1 MAERIAR
8 LEIADKAIVHTD
20 LPVRRPMTVD
30 RSFELPTGL
39 YAAMA
44 ALFFGFV
51 AVMAIGFGAP
61 GMVVPT
67 GIIVVFIACFF
78 AVPAVLVRTHPE
90 SRRPAMTWVRF
101 RREGIATHYGPASAR
116 DATIQVL
123 ILPVLIFLFGV
134 AVAAIA
140 ALV

>member
-1 MAERIAR
+1 MAERLTRQLVA
-8 LEIADKAIVHTD
+8 EKAIVHLD
-20 LPVRRPMTVD
+20 LPVRAATWSD

-61 GMVVPT
+61 GMIVPT
-67 GIIVVFIACFF
+67 AIIVVFIACFF
-78 AVPAVLVRTHPE
+78 AVPAIMVRTHPE
-90 SRRPAMTWVRF
+90 SRQPAMTLARF
-101 RREGIATHYGPASAR
+101 RREGIATHFGPATAR

-123 ILPVLIFLFGV
+123 ILPVLIFAWGI
-134 AVAAIA
+134 AIVTIA
-140 ALV
+140 TLV

>member
-1 MAERIAR
+1 MAERITR

-30 RSFELPTGL
+30 RSCELPTGL

-90 SRRPAMTWVRF
+90 TRQPAMTWQRF
-101 RREGIATHYGPASAR
+101 QREGIATHYGPASAR
-116 DATIQVL
+116 EATIQVL

>member
-1 MAERIAR
+1 MAERITR
-8 LEIADKAIVHTD
+8 LDIADKAIVHTD
-20 LPVRRPMTVD
+20 LPVRLSTKVD

-39 YAAMA
+39 YVAMA
-44 ALFFGFV
+44 TLFFGFV
-51 AVMAIGFGAP
+51 AVMAIGFAAP
-61 GMVVPT
+61 GMIVPIA
-67 GIIVVFIACFF
+67 IIVVFIAMFF
-78 AVPAVLVRTHPE
+78 AVPAVIVRTHPQ
-90 SRRPAMTWVRF
+90 SRQRAMSWARF
-101 RREGIATHYGPASAR
+101 QREGIVTHFGPASAR

>member
-1 MAERIAR
+1 MAERITR
-8 LEIADKAIVHTD
+8 LEIAAKAIVHTD

-51 AVMAIGFGAP
+51 AVLAIGFGAP

-90 SRRPAMTWVRF
+90 TRQPAMTWQRF
-101 RREGIATHYGPASAR
+101 QREGIATHYGPASAR

>member
-1 MAERIAR
+1 
-8 LEIADKAIVHTD
+8 
-20 LPVRRPMTVD
+20 MTVD
-30 RSFELPTGL
+30 RSFELPTGR

-44 ALFFGFV
+44 ALFFGVV
-51 AVMAIGFGAP
+51 AVMAIGVGAP

-90 SRRPAMTWVRF
+90 SRRPAMTLARF

>member
-1 MAERIAR
+1 MAERITR

-39 YAAMA
+39 YVAMA

-78 AVPAVLVRTHPE
+78 AVPAVMVRAHPE

>member
-1 MAERIAR
+1 MAERITR
-8 LEIADKAIVHTD
+8 LDIAEKAIVHTD
-20 LPVRRPMTVD
+20 LPIRLPTKVD

-90 SRRPAMTWVRF
+90 SRQPAMTWARF

>member
-1 MAERIAR
+1 MAERITR

-67 GIIVVFIACFF
+67 GIIR
-78 AVPAVLVRTHPE
+78 PVRWW
-90 SRRPAMTWVRF
+90 SRMPSSGQRANTDSASSSMPF
-101 RREGIATHYGPASAR
+101 RVSGA
-116 DATIQVL
+116 
-123 ILPVLIFLFGV
+123 
-134 AVAAIA
+134 
-140 ALV
+140 